1 MNYPLPTA
9 EAPEIERVQSL
20 YRSQYGVILSFE
32 EAKELLERV
41 MQFIYLTE
49 VEDAIHPLRQEIQ

>member
-20 YRSQYGVILSFE
+20 YRVQYGVVLSFE

-49 VEDAIHPLRQEIQ
+49 VEDAIHPLRQEVQ